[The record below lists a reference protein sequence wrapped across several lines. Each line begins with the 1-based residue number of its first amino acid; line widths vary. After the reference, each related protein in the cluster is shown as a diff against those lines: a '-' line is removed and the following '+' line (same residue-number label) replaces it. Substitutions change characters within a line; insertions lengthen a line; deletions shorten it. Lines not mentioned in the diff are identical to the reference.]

1 METTPSVAA
10 PMIQLGI
17 LLGIVLVGN
26 AVAVRRLPTESVP
39 GCLMG
44 RVRLANRMRPWL
56 AVAALAITVTGL
68 LLHLG

>member
-17 LLGIVLVGN
+17 LLGIVLVGH
-26 AVAVRRLPTESVP
+26 AVAVRRLPTEVVP

-44 RVRLANRMRPWL
+44 RVRLANKMRPWL
-56 AVAALAITVTGL
+56 AVAAFAITAAGVI
-68 LLHLG
+68 LHLG

>member
-1 METTPSVAA
+1 MENTPSVAV

-39 GCLMG
+39 GILMG
-44 RVRLANRMRPWL
+44 RVRLANKMRPWL
-56 AVAALAITVTGL
+56 AVAALAITATGVF
-68 LLHLG
+68 LHLG

>member
-26 AVAVRRLPTESVP
+26 AYAVRRLPTESVP
-39 GCLMG
+39 GILMG
-44 RVRLANRMRPWL
+44 RVRMATRIRPWL
-56 AVAALAITVTGL
+56 AVAAFAITAAGVI
-68 LLHLG
+68 LHLG